1 MLRVGTLNVRG
12 LRKEIKRTTI
22 ASDIEKYKLDILL
35 IYGSFHENSVEN

>member
-12 LRKEIKRTTI
+12 LRQEIKRTNI

-35 IYGSFHENSVEN
+35 IQETHI